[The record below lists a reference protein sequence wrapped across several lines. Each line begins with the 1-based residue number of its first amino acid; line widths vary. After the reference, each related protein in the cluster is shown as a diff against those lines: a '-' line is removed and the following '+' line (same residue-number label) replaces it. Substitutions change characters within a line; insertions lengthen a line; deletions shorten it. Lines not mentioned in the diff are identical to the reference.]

1 MVASLT
7 LLTYITIAVISAT
20 SGRGVTPEVTLI
32 RVYKER
38 MVASLTLLTYIT
50 IAVISAT
57 SGRGVTPE
65 VTRVY
70 KERLPSA
77 PPLSTTAVA
86 AVLKKRSPRF
96 SSFFLH

>member
-20 SGRGVTPEVTLI
+20 SGLGVTPEVTFI

-65 VTRVY
+65 VTFIRVY
-70 KERLPSA
+70 RSA
-77 PPLSTTAVA
+77 W
-86 AVLKKRSPRF
+86 
-96 SSFFLH
+96 